1 MKIEKALFFLDIVL
15 HQKILNNVQELVFRQ
30 AWAGQTY
37 PEIAE
42 SSGYDANYI
51 KDVGYKLWKL
61 LSKAFEE
68 KVTKSNFRSVIRRRY
83 VAYQHAWRASY
94 LSGYPLEYKGSTLTR
109 SVICEGKTQSH
120 VFEGEALS
128 VWTGESISGSGFI
141 VASGEEIA
149 SPQDIASEQEIGE
162 SQQTSVVNTVLAAPL
177 DAKEIDV
184 NTQYTHTDLFRVT
197 PQFID
202 AKTTTANT
210 RSYWREALDVSAL
223 SGRTEELKTLKQWI
237 VDARC
242 RLVEL
247 LGMGG
252 IGKTALSVQSAEQIS
267 DEFEYPIWRSLLHA
281 PPVNSIQ
288 LLSNNCFSKRRN
300 ILIGGTANQAR
311 F

>member
-1 MKIEKALFFLDIVL
+1 MKVEKALFFLDIVL

-61 LSKAFEE
+61 LSKMFEE

-83 VAYQHAWRASY
+83 AAYQHAWRASY
-94 LSGYPLEYKGSTLTR
+94 LSGYPLEYGEATLTR
-109 SVICEGKTQSH
+109 SVVCEGK
-120 VFEGEALS
+120 ALS
-128 VWTGESISGSGFI
+128 VWTEDSISGSGFI

-149 SPQDIASEQEIGE
+149 SPDDIALEQEIGE
-162 SQQTSVVNTVLAAPL
+162 SQQTSVVNTVIAAPL
-177 DAKEIDV
+177 DAEESDV
-184 NTQYTHTDLFRVT
+184 NTQYTHTELFRVT

-210 RSYWREALDVSAL
+210 RSYWREAVDVSAI

-252 IGKTALSVQSAEQIS
+252 IGKTALSVRSAEQIS
-267 DEFEYPIWRSLLHA
+267 DKFEYPIWRSLLHVL
-281 PPVNSIQ
+281 PVNSIQ
-288 LLSNNCFSKRRN
+288 FLSNNCFSKRRN

>member
-1 MKIEKALFFLDIVL
+1 LKMKIEKALFFLDIVL

-61 LSKAFEE
+61 LSKAFDE
-68 KVTKSNFRSVIRRRY
+68 KITKSNFRSVIRRRY

-94 LSGYPLEYKGSTLTR
+94 LSGSPLDYKGATLTR

-128 VWTGESISGSGFI
+128 AWTGDSISGSGFI

-149 SPQDIASEQEIGE
+149 SPQDIAAEQEIGE
-162 SQQTSVVNTVLAAPL
+162 SQQSSVVNTVLAAPL

-184 NTQYTHTDLFRVT
+184 NTQNSHADLSRAT
-197 PQFID
+197 PQFV
-202 AKTTTANT
+202 AKTTIGNM

-252 IGKTALSVQSAEQIS
+252 IGKTSLSVRSAEQIRMS
-267 DEFEYPIWRSLLHA
+267 LSTRFGPRSCMLH
-281 PPVNSIQ
+281 P
-288 LLSNNCFSKRRN
+288 LTRSNCCPT
-300 ILIGGTANQAR
+300 TASAKDVTY
-311 F
+311 